1 MDGMYY
7 YPGCCAILIGA
18 VPHWPQH
25 QNPGGDVDWALL
37 GDLDAILLL
46 CGDAAGEEEAVKK
59 STAFQVRDMTRLTP
73 LWIYH
78 GATTENST
86 LGRHGF

>member
-1 MDGMYY
+1 VVG
-7 YPGCCAILIGA
+7 
-18 VPHWPQH
+18 VVTERPQY

-73 LWIYH
+73 IWISH
-78 GATTENST
+78 GPQLKT
-86 LGRHGF
+86 